1 MSKYKLF
8 AIFALGTAFALN
20 AALPASARDREN
32 KAPRERESRQISTPA
47 RGAQA
52 GFSISGETKGRI
64 SVHREHSQ
72 QTPDRPGF
80 MQKAECSGS
89 CWGGAVEFTCWGE
102 SVYCEDEGGC
112 IAEGGGDTLILVCED

>member
-1 MSKYKLF
+1 MSKHKLF
-8 AIFALGTAFALN
+8 AIFALGTAFALT
-20 AALPASARDREN
+20 AALPASARSRED
-32 KAPRERESRQISTPA
+32 KAPRDRESRQISKPVQ
-47 RGAQA
+47 GISA
-52 GFSISGETKGRI
+52 GFATSGNGRI
-64 SVHREHSQ
+64 AVHRERSQ